1 MTQTAWHHLPNSA
14 LIDQVLAELGANP
27 EVFARAYN
35 AAYYTARGPAW
46 RSARNLVRNLD
57 RDLAFNLA
65 WDLAL
70 YEAGGSTRAGVR
82 DAILALI
89 AYDDS
94 AKYLDMSY
102 EELRVWAEISEH
114 PAAILILPYVW
125 VREHLA
131 SKVCA

>member
-1 MTQTAWHHLPNSA
+1 MTQTAWYHLPNSV

-35 AAYYTARGPAW
+35 AAYIAARGPAW
-46 RSARNLVRNLD
+46 RAARYLVRNLD

-70 YEAGGSTRAGVR
+70 YAAEGSARSGVR

-102 EELRVWAEISEH
+102 EKLKVWIEISEH
-114 PAAILILPYVW
+114 PAAILLLPYVW
-125 VREHLA
+125 AREQIKEPA
-131 SKVCA
+131 